1 MLKLKLTKV
10 HFLKIFSTNKN
21 LKVFLLLCLSSL
33 AQFSCNTTE
42 PIDDLKPGRRDYT
55 WTVDTLILPFNP
67 FTDITGTS
75 PTDLW
80 VCSPGDADKIF
91 YHYDGNSW
99 TTDNVFRVYSP
110 KSVYSLG
117 TINVWSSG
125 REGRIWNYSNNVW
138 NEIIKYS
145 FNNITDIT
153 FEVIYCKSN
162 DNIITAGQYFINED
176 YYGIILKYDG
186 KIWNKIA
193 LPEIRTAFADI
204 AINNSGKIYLWGVS
218 FSSTSE
224 STYQFYELNG
234 LNLKEIY
241 SGSQSTHSEDGSLL
255 QLGSETYF
263 IIGFDFFSYNGSDF
277 QKVGRL
283 TDSSKFRNIGAGRN
297 KKDVFLFMTDG
308 IMHYNGEDAAYLYQ
322 TIDKSFVS
330 KAIIFEKE
338 VFFLGRDI
346 NGNNLIFH
354 GKLNE

>member
-1 MLKLKLTKV
+1 MKFLTV
-10 HFLKIFSTNKN
+10 IFFICAA
-21 LKVFLLLCLSSL
+21 LILL
-33 AQFSCNTTE
+33 NTCDSTE
-42 PIDDLKPGRRDYT
+42 PVDELKPGRRDYT
-55 WTVDTLILPFNP
+55 WTVDTLLLPFNP
-67 FTDITGTS
+67 FRDITGTN

-117 TINVWSSG
+117 TNNVWSSG
-125 REGRIWNYSNNVW
+125 REGRIWNYYNNVW
-138 NEIIKYS
+138 NEKIKFS
-145 FNNITDIT
+145 FNGITDIT
-153 FEVIYCKSN
+153 FETMYCISN
-162 DNIITAGQYFINED
+162 NNIITAGQYFINED

-193 LPEIRTAFADI
+193 FPEIRTAFADI

-224 STYQFYELNG
+224 SMYQFYEFNG

-241 SGSQSTHSEDGSLL
+241 SGSQSTRSEDGSLL

-263 IIGFDFFSYNGSDF
+263 IIGYDFFSYSGSVF

-283 TDSSKFRNIGAGRN
+283 TDSPKFRNLGAGRN
-297 KKDVFLFMTDG
+297 RKDIFLFMTDG
-308 IMHYNGEDAAYLYQ
+308 IMHYNGEDAVYLYQ
-322 TIDKSFVS
+322 TIDKSFIS
-330 KAIIFEKE
+330 KGILFDKE
-338 VFFLGRDI
+338 VFFLGRDT

-354 GKLNE
+354 GKLND